1 MRAKKF
7 SKFTILLVEWE
18 DITSDA
24 KWHNTQE
31 LDGAKTTTV
40 KSVRFFIDNKK
51 HRLKISRSITEDGDA
66 DYTVIPWGCV
76 RKVGEVK

>member
-7 SKFTILLVEWE
+7 PKFTTLLVKWD

-24 KWHNTQE
+24 KWHDAKA
-31 LDGAKTTTV
+31 LAKVKTTLVKTV
-40 KSVRFFIDNKK
+40 GFFIDNKK
-51 HRLKISRSITEDGDA
+51 HKLKLSHSVTEDGDA

-76 RKVGEVK
+76 RSVKELK